1 MNKYIPHINESEISN
16 RTSLLLLILA
26 LLVGCILRCWNITQS
41 FWWDELWSTMTYA
54 KAHSTLHI
62 FTDLGYY
69 FNNHLLNS
77 LLVRGSIRVFGESE
91 WAARLPALIMGLFA
105 IAALFRFGRLFA
117 GASSAAIAA
126 ALLALAPFHI
136 DHSGEARGY
145 AGLALFSVLSS
156 LYFLKGV
163 QSDGIRSWMLYACC
177 TVIGFCS
184 HVFMA
189 AVSVAQFVVALTL
202 MVMARW
208 FPGRSRVSPGAVRR
222 AMVSL
227 FCAGVLTVLMYSTM
241 LSAFVENLGK
251 VRLVQVDRLPF
262 LKSLL
267 GSFLFPGITGVA
279 GSLVYGVLFFLGL
292 FVTLRKDQVL
302 CFYLAVLIV
311 LPISLYLLLNPMFM
325 FERYFIFVLPFALLV
340 ISQGAAALAGWFQ
353 PRFRNAVALV
363 LIALMAYLQYPAI
376 ATALTRDRQDYREAV
391 RYVEEQV
398 RGRTGDLV
406 FSLGYAGEHF
416 RYYAREMTI
425 FTPETGDELAALLQG
440 KQRAWCLITAWLPDI
455 RPPHEDEAL
464 YTERPGQVDIYNYV
478 KTNFVLKK
486 HFASKYGVDVYCKEY

>member
-1 MNKYIPHINESEISN
+1 ME
-16 RTSLLLLILA
+16 SLL
-26 LLVGCILRCWNITQS
+26 
-41 FWWDELWSTMTYA
+41 D
-54 KAHSTLHI
+54 
-62 FTDLGYY
+62 
-69 FNNHLLNS
+69 
-77 LLVRGSIRVFGESE
+77 
-91 WAARLPALIMGLFA
+91 
-105 IAALFRFGRLFA
+105 
-117 GASSAAIAA
+117 
-126 ALLALAPFHI
+126 
-136 DHSGEARGY
+136 
-145 AGLALFSVLSS
+145 
-156 LYFLKGV
+156 
-163 QSDGIRSWMLYACC
+163 
-177 TVIGFCS
+177 
-184 HVFMA
+184 
-189 AVSVAQFVVALTL
+189 
-202 MVMARW
+202 
-208 FPGRSRVSPGAVRR
+208 
-222 AMVSL
+222 
-227 FCAGVLTVLMYSTM
+227 
-241 LSAFVENLGK
+241 
-251 VRLVQVDRLPF
+251 
-262 LKSLL
+262 
-267 GSFLFPGITGVA
+267 SFLFPGITGVA

-376 ATALTRDRQDYREAV
+376 AAALTRDRQDYRGAV

-486 HFASKYGVDVYCKEY
+486 HFASKYGVDVYYKEY